1 MRGIFERLNYSGPA
15 VGHLSRPKGSMAVD
29 PIKLAVAQLAHRLA
43 SGYYAFLVAHLVAVN
58 PLSINSLPP
67 AKVLGTNPTGEIKR
81 KDGTF
86 HTLDLRFYLDLLRE
100 DQSLQGHFL
109 RTWAMGALLML
120 GDELGAHD
128 YFDQAPILELVYH
141 LRNGIAHGNKFNINR
156 WGKDRL
162 AKHEAHN
169 RHAAVRSPL
178 GTVYEITPNLTGP
191 VLFEFIGA
199 ADVIDLLQSVEI
211 YLSR

>member
-1 MRGIFERLNYSGPA
+1 MAIDPKRLT
-15 VGHLSRPKGSMAVD
+15 VGRMA
-29 PIKLAVAQLAHRLA
+29 QRLA

-58 PLSINSLPP
+58 PKSINSLPP
-67 AKVLGTNPTGEIKR
+67 AKVLGEDPIGEIKR

-86 HTLDLRFYLDLLRE
+86 HTLNLRFYLDLLRE

-120 GDELGAHD
+120 GDELAKPEHG
-128 YFDQAPILELVYH
+128 YFDHAPILELVYH
-141 LRNGIAHGNKFNINR
+141 LRNGIAHGNRFNITKD
-156 WGKDRL
+156 GKKRL

-169 RHAAVRSPL
+169 RHAVVKSPL
-178 GTVYEITPNLTGP
+178 GTVYEITPNLIGP
-191 VLFEFIGA
+191 ILFDFIGA
-199 ADVIDLLQSVEI
+199 ADVIDLLQSVEV